1 MNAIVRI
8 ALSRPYTFVVLALLL
23 LIIGPLAA
31 LRTPTDIFPDIRIP
45 VIGVVW
51 QYTGLPPDQM
61 SGRITTPFERA
72 LTTTVNDIEHIVAN
86 SYNGFGIVKIFFQPN
101 VDIRTANAQVTAISQ
116 TLLKQMPPGA
126 TPPLILN
133 YNASTVPIIQLAL
146 SGEGL
151 TEQNLADI
159 GINQLRT
166 PLVTV
171 PGAAIPYPYGG
182 KQRQIQID
190 LNPSAL
196 QARGLS
202 GQDVANTLAAQN
214 LITPVGTEKIGIF
227 EYTVQLNNSPLKI
240 QELGDLP
247 IKTVN
252 GAMVYVRD
260 VATVRDG
267 NPPQTNIVHVDGN
280 RSVLMM
286 VLKAGSISTLDI
298 IAGIK
303 QKVQRRT
310 RSSLPDA
317 LKIGF
322 IGDQSLFVRGAIT
335 GVAREG
341 IIAALLTSV
350 MILLFLG
357 SWRSTIIIATSI
369 PLAVLGSIIMLSAI
383 GETLNIMTLGGLALA
398 VGILVDEATV
408 TIENINY
415 HLEQGK
421 EVEEAILDGANQ
433 IVVPA
438 FVSLLCICIVF
449 VPMFFLSGIAR
460 FLFVPMAEAVMFA
473 MVWSFILS
481 RTLVPT
487 MAKYLLQPHVH
498 HADGERRRS
507 RNPLVRFQRGFE
519 AGFERF
525 RAGYRDLLG
534 LALMHRPTFV
544 TGFIGFVALSF
555 LLVPYLGR
563 NFFPSVDAGQILMHV
578 RTQVGTRVEDS
589 RRSVRRYPEGDPQD
603 HSARRDRDHGRQ
615 HRHADQRHQHDLQQH
630 RRDRPAGWRHPDQA
644 QGRPRADRRLRQG
657 AAGKAAGA
665 ISRPELRVPAGR
677 HRQPDPQFRRAGADR
692 PRSARRQS
700 RRQLRLCQQAAGARS
715 AVFPASP
722 TRASSN
728 RSRSPSFNVDVD
740 RTRAQYVGLTERDV
754 ANSMVVN
761 LAGSSQV
768 APTYYLDP
776 NNGVSYSIVMQ
787 TPQYQLDSLSA
798 LETLPM
804 TAPGMPTPLILG
816 GIANITRTTSN
827 AVVSQYDIQSLV
839 QIYATPQGRDL
850 GAVAADIRKVINE
863 TANELPKGSTVALV
877 GQVQTMESS
886 FSGLLFGLLGAVVLI
901 YLLIVVNFQSWSDP
915 FVIITALPAALAGIV
930 WMLFTT
936 QTTLSVPALT
946 GAIMCMGVATANS
959 VLVISFARER
969 YAELGDPIAAAL
981 EAGFVRIRPV
991 MMTALAM
998 IIGMLPMALGLGEG
1012 GEQNAPLGRA
1022 VIGGLV
1028 FATVATLMFVPVV
1041 FSMVHKKREDDDRG
1055 GKAAVRGLSPRR
1067 RVTIKNKTR
1076 TRHRRD
1082 VEETPWLG
1090 TPRYAA
1096 SKRCRATPAGE
1107 TTISSRSPPKTAW
1120 SAGANSTR
1128 VLARPA
1134 SVPRSSGFRRA
1145 WSDKTRCSTSG
1156 SMPSFSPRPA
1166 PPPAASS
1173 RRRWARSKT
1182 RCSTSRA
1189 RCSACPAMNCSAAR
1203 SAIASGSTGRI
1214 ARPGASTIPPGTS
1227 PRSPISTASRRSD
1240 ARSARRNSP
1249 R

>member
-1 MNAIVRI
+1 MIALVRI

-61 SGRITTPFERA
+61 AGRITTPFQRA

-116 TLLKQMPPGA
+116 TLIKQMPPGA

-133 YNASTVPIIQLAL
+133 YSASTVPIIQVAL

-171 PGAAIPYPYGG
+171 PGAAIPYPFGG
-182 KQRQIQID
+182 KQRQVQID

-202 GQDVANTLAAQN
+202 GQDVSNALAAQN
-214 LITPVGTEKIGIF
+214 LITPVGTQKIGGF
-227 EYTVQLNNSPLKI
+227 EYNIQLNNSPLKM
-240 QELGDLP
+240 EDLGDLP

-260 VATVRDG
+260 VASVRDG

-303 QKVQRRT
+303 QKVIDVKD
-310 RSSLPDA
+310 SLPDA

-335 GVAREG
+335 GVAYEG
-341 IIAALLTSV
+341 VIAALLTSV

-357 SWRSTIIIATSI
+357 SWRSTIIIAISI
-369 PLAVLGSIIMLSAI
+369 PLSVLGAIVMLSAI

-398 VGILVDEATV
+398 VGILVDDATV
-408 TIENINY
+408 TIENINW
-415 HLEQGK
+415 HLEHGK
-421 EVEEAILDGANQ
+421 GVETSIMDGANQ
-433 IVVPA
+433 IVTPA

-449 VPMFFLSGIAR
+449 VPMFFLQGVAR

-473 MVWSFILS
+473 MIWSFLLS

-487 MAKYLLQPHVH
+487 MAKYLLRPHVDH
-498 HADGERRRS
+498 PEGEGPPPS

-519 AGFERF
+519 ARFERV
-525 RAGYRDLLG
+525 RGGYRDLLS
-534 LALMHRPTFV
+534 LAMARRPVFAI
-544 TGFIGFVALSF
+544 GFLGFVAVSF

-563 NFFPSVDAGQILMHV
+563 NFFPSVDSGSILMHV
-578 RTQVGTRVEDS
+578 RTQVGTRVEESANQFADVQKAIRKIIPPREIDTLADNIGMPIS
-589 RRSVRRYPEGDPQD
+589 GINMTYNNTGVIGPQD
-603 HSARRDRDHGRQ
+603 GDIQIKLKEG
-615 HRHADQRHQHDLQQH
+615 HRPTSEYVKALREQLPRAFPGLQFAFLPADIVSQILNFGAPAPIDLQV
-630 RRDRPAGWRHPDQA
+630 R
-644 QGRPRADRRLRQG
+644 
-657 AAGKAAGA
+657 
-665 ISRPELRVPAGR
+665 
-677 HRQPDPQFRRAGADR
+677 GADVNANFAYANKLLNR
-692 PRSARRQS
+692 IRHIPGIADARIQQS
-700 RRQLRLCQQAAGARS
+700 
-715 AVFPASP
+715 PNNP
-722 TRASSN
+722 T
-728 RSRSPSFNVDVD
+728 FNIDVD

-754 ANSMVVN
+754 TNSLVVN
-761 LAGSSQV
+761 LAGSAQI
-768 APTYYLDP
+768 APTYYLNPD
-776 NNGVSYSIVMQ
+776 NGVSYSIVMQ
-787 TPQYQLDSLSA
+787 TPQYQIDSLSA
-798 LETLPM
+798 LETLPI
-804 TAPGMPTPLILG
+804 TAGTTGTPPILG
-816 GIANITRTTSN
+816 GIANTTRPTSS
-827 AVVSQYDIQSLV
+827 AVVSQYDIQPMV
-839 QIYATPQGRDL
+839 QIYATPEGRDL
-850 GAVAADIRKVINE
+850 GAVAADVKAVIADLAKE
-863 TANELPKGSTVALV
+863 VPKGSSVVLL
-877 GQVQTMESS
+877 GQVQTMNSA
-886 FSGLLFGLLGAVVLI
+886 FSGLLFGLLAAVVLI

-969 YAELGDPIAAAL
+969 YEVLGDPIAAAI
-981 EAGFVRIRPV
+981 EAGFVRFRPV
-991 MMTALAM
+991 LMTALAM
-998 IIGMLPMALGLGEG
+998 IIGMTPMALGLGEG

-1022 VIGGLV
+1022 VVGGLI

-1041 FSMVHKKREDDDRG
+1041 FSMVHKTQG
-1055 GKAAVRGLSPRR
+1055 AKAA
-1067 RVTIKNKTR
+1067 
-1076 TRHRRD
+1076 
-1082 VEETPWLG
+1082 
-1090 TPRYAA
+1090 AA
-1096 SKRCRATPAGE
+1096 SE
-1107 TTISSRSPPKTAW
+1107 TLHAH
-1120 SAGANSTR
+1120 
-1128 VLARPA
+1128 
-1134 SVPRSSGFRRA
+1134 
-1145 WSDKTRCSTSG
+1145 
-1156 SMPSFSPRPA
+1156 
-1166 PPPAASS
+1166 
-1173 RRRWARSKT
+1173 
-1182 RCSTSRA
+1182 
-1189 RCSACPAMNCSAAR
+1189 
-1203 SAIASGSTGRI
+1203 
-1214 ARPGASTIPPGTS
+1214 
-1227 PRSPISTASRRSD
+1227 
-1240 ARSARRNSP
+1240 
-1249 R
+1249 

>member
-1 MNAIVRI
+1 MIALVRI

-61 SGRITTPFERA
+61 AGRITTPFQRA

-116 TLLKQMPPGA
+116 TLIKQMPPGA

-133 YNASTVPIIQLAL
+133 YSASTVPIIQVAL

-171 PGAAIPYPYGG
+171 PGAAIPYPFGG
-182 KQRQIQID
+182 KQRQVQID

-202 GQDVANTLAAQN
+202 GQDVSNALAAQN
-214 LITPVGTEKIGIF
+214 LITPVGTQKIGGF
-227 EYTVQLNNSPLKI
+227 EYNIQLNNSPLKM
-240 QELGDLP
+240 EDLGDLP

-260 VATVRDG
+260 VASVRDG

-303 QKVQRRT
+303 QKVIDVKD
-310 RSSLPDA
+310 SLPDA

-335 GVAREG
+335 GVAYEG
-341 IIAALLTSV
+341 VIAALLTSV

-357 SWRSTIIIATSI
+357 SWRSTIIIAISI
-369 PLAVLGSIIMLSAI
+369 PLSVLGAIVMLSAI

-398 VGILVDEATV
+398 VGILVDDATV
-408 TIENINY
+408 TIENINW
-415 HLEQGK
+415 HLEHGK
-421 EVEEAILDGANQ
+421 GVETSIMDGANQ
-433 IVVPA
+433 IVTPA

-449 VPMFFLSGIAR
+449 VPMFFLQGVAR

-473 MVWSFILS
+473 MIWSFLLS

-487 MAKYLLQPHVH
+487 MAKYLLRPHVDH
-498 HADGERRRS
+498 PEGEGPPPS

-519 AGFERF
+519 ARFERV
-525 RAGYRDLLG
+525 RGGYRDLLS
-534 LALMHRPTFV
+534 LAMARRPVFAI
-544 TGFIGFVALSF
+544 GFLGFVAVSF

-563 NFFPSVDAGQILMHV
+563 NFFPSVDSGSILMHV
-578 RTQVGTRVEDS
+578 RTQVGTRVEESANQFADVQKAIRKIIPPREIDTLADNIGMPIS
-589 RRSVRRYPEGDPQD
+589 GINMTYNNTGVIGPQD
-603 HSARRDRDHGRQ
+603 GDIQIKLKEG
-615 HRHADQRHQHDLQQH
+615 HRPTSEYVQALREQLPRAFPGLQFAFLPADIVSQILNFGAPAPIDLQV
-630 RRDRPAGWRHPDQA
+630 R
-644 QGRPRADRRLRQG
+644 
-657 AAGKAAGA
+657 
-665 ISRPELRVPAGR
+665 
-677 HRQPDPQFRRAGADR
+677 GADVNANFAYANKLLNR
-692 PRSARRQS
+692 IRHIPGIADARIQQS
-700 RRQLRLCQQAAGARS
+700 
-715 AVFPASP
+715 PNNP
-722 TRASSN
+722 T
-728 RSRSPSFNVDVD
+728 FNIDVD

-754 ANSMVVN
+754 TNSLVVN
-761 LAGSSQV
+761 LAGSAQI
-768 APTYYLDP
+768 APTYYLNPD
-776 NNGVSYSIVMQ
+776 NGVSYSIVMQ
-787 TPQYQLDSLSA
+787 TPQYQIDSLSA
-798 LETLPM
+798 LETLPI
-804 TAPGMPTPLILG
+804 TAGSAGTPPILG
-816 GIANITRTTSN
+816 GIANISRSTSS
-827 AVVSQYDIQSLV
+827 AVVSQYDIQPMV
-839 QIYATPQGRDL
+839 QIYATPEGRDL
-850 GAVAADIRKVINE
+850 GAVAADVKAVIADLAKE
-863 TANELPKGSTVALV
+863 VPKGSSVVLL
-877 GQVQTMESS
+877 GQVQTMNSA
-886 FSGLLFGLLGAVVLI
+886 FSGLLFGLLAAVVLI

-969 YAELGDPIAAAL
+969 YEVLGDPIAAAI
-981 EAGFVRIRPV
+981 EAGFVRFRPV
-991 MMTALAM
+991 LMTALAM
-998 IIGMLPMALGLGEG
+998 IIGMTPMALGLGEG

-1022 VIGGLV
+1022 VVGGLI

-1041 FSMVHKKREDDDRG
+1041 FSMVHKKQG
-1055 GKAAVRGLSPRR
+1055 AKAA
-1067 RVTIKNKTR
+1067 
-1076 TRHRRD
+1076 
-1082 VEETPWLG
+1082 
-1090 TPRYAA
+1090 AA
-1096 SKRCRATPAGE
+1096 SE
-1107 TTISSRSPPKTAW
+1107 TLHAH
-1120 SAGANSTR
+1120 
-1128 VLARPA
+1128 
-1134 SVPRSSGFRRA
+1134 
-1145 WSDKTRCSTSG
+1145 
-1156 SMPSFSPRPA
+1156 
-1166 PPPAASS
+1166 
-1173 RRRWARSKT
+1173 
-1182 RCSTSRA
+1182 
-1189 RCSACPAMNCSAAR
+1189 
-1203 SAIASGSTGRI
+1203 
-1214 ARPGASTIPPGTS
+1214 
-1227 PRSPISTASRRSD
+1227 
-1240 ARSARRNSP
+1240 
-1249 R
+1249 

>member
-1 MNAIVRI
+1 MNGIVRI
-8 ALSRPYTFVVLALLL
+8 ALARPYTFVVLALLI

-31 LRTPTDIFPDIRIP
+31 LRTPTDIFPEIRIP

-61 SGRITTPFERA
+61 SGRITTPFERS

-86 SYNGFGIVKIFFQPN
+86 SYNGIGIIKIFFQPN

-116 TLLKQMPPGA
+116 TLLKQLPPGA

-133 YNASTVPIIQLAL
+133 YNASTVPILQLAL

-190 LNPSAL
+190 LNPTAL
-196 QARGLS
+196 QALNLS

-214 LITPVGTEKIGIF
+214 LITPVGTEKIGEF

-240 QELGDLP
+240 DQLGDLP
-247 IKTVN
+247 IRAVN
-252 GAMVYVRD
+252 GAMVYMRD
-260 VATVRDG
+260 VATIRDG
-267 NPPQTNIVHVDGN
+267 NPPQTNIVHVNGY

-303 QKVQRRT
+303 KKVEEYKST
-310 RSSLPDA
+310 LPTA
-317 LKIGF
+317 LKIDF
-322 IGDQSLFVRGAIT
+322 VGDQSIFVSGAIA

-369 PLAVLGSIIMLSAI
+369 PLAVLGSIIMLSMI

-421 EVEEAILDGANQ
+421 QVERAILDGANQ

-449 VPMFFLSGIAR
+449 VPMFFLQGVAR

-473 MVWSFILS
+473 MMWSFILS

-487 MAKYLLQPHVH
+487 MAKYLLHPHEH
-498 HADGERRRS
+498 HDHGQAPPS

-525 RAGYRDLLG
+525 RAGYRDI
-534 LALMHRPTFV
+534 LALALDHRPAFV
-544 TGFIGFVALSF
+544 AGFVGFVALSF

-578 RTQVGTRVEDS
+578 RTQVGTRVEESAAEFAQIQKAIRTLIPPGEIETMTDNIGVPIS
-589 RRSVRRYPEGDPQD
+589 GINMTYNNTGVIGAQDGDIQIKLRENHQPTNNHIKTLREELPRLFPGVTFAFLPADIVNQILNFGAPAPID
-603 HSARRDRDHGRQ
+603 LEIRGADLTGNYAYANRLIEKLRHVPGVADTRIQQSARN
-615 HRHADQRHQHDLQQH
+615 
-630 RRDRPAGWRHPDQA
+630 
-644 QGRPRADRRLRQG
+644 
-657 AAGKAAGA
+657 
-665 ISRPELRVPAGR
+665 
-677 HRQPDPQFRRAGADR
+677 
-692 PRSARRQS
+692 
-700 RRQLRLCQQAAGARS
+700 
-715 AVFPASP
+715 P
-722 TRASSN
+722 T
-728 RSRSPSFNVDVD
+728 FNVDVD
-740 RTRAQYVGLTERDV
+740 RTRAQYVGVTERDV

-787 TPQYQLDSLSA
+787 TPQYQLDSLSS
-798 LETLPM
+798 LEALPM
-804 TAPGMPTPLILG
+804 TAPGVREPVLLG

-827 AVVSQYDIQSLV
+827 AVVSQYDIQSMV

-850 GAVAADIRKVINE
+850 GAVATDIRKVMAD
-863 TANELPKGSTVALV
+863 TAKDLPKGSTVALV

-886 FSGLLFGLLGAVVLI
+886 FSGLLLGLLGAIGLI

-969 YAELGDPIAAAL
+969 YAELGDPRAAAL

-1022 VIGGLV
+1022 VIGGLLLS
-1028 FATVATLMFVPVV
+1028 TVATLMFVPVV
-1041 FSMVHKKREDDDRG
+1041 FSLVHKKQE
-1055 GKAAVRGLSPRR
+1055 
-1067 RVTIKNKTR
+1067 
-1076 TRHRRD
+1076 
-1082 VEETPWLG
+1082 
-1090 TPRYAA
+1090 
-1096 SKRCRATPAGE
+1096 
-1107 TTISSRSPPKTAW
+1107 
-1120 SAGANSTR
+1120 
-1128 VLARPA
+1128 PA
-1134 SVPRSSGFRRA
+1134 SAELVSLDEHRVQ
-1145 WSDKTRCSTSG
+1145 
-1156 SMPSFSPRPA
+1156 
-1166 PPPAASS
+1166 AAE
-1173 RRRWARSKT
+1173 
-1182 RCSTSRA
+1182 
-1189 RCSACPAMNCSAAR
+1189 
-1203 SAIASGSTGRI
+1203 
-1214 ARPGASTIPPGTS
+1214 
-1227 PRSPISTASRRSD
+1227 
-1240 ARSARRNSP
+1240 
-1249 R
+1249 